1 MYAERKKTDIE
12 YQPLS
17 CSQMNIWNLEM
28 AHPGLPINN
37 ICTALKIEGNLNLE
51 YLQTCIDLSYQA
63 FPTLRTRI
71 TVKEGVPCQYI
82 ADEIPARSVIFDF
95 TETNEQGM
103 DNWFQSV
110 AREHFNLCDSPLC
123 QMLVFKTSENSGG
136 ILTRV
141 HHIVADAWSHALLTN
156 HIIHNY
162 FQFLQ
167 ENSPEEGITPS
178 YEEHIVK
185 EQKYLQSPKFEKDKK
200 YWSEALQ
207 GISPGAAKEHQC
219 AVISPV
225 GQRKSYRFS
234 NRLNRLM
241 GGFCEKEGVS
251 PFAVFYMGLAI
262 YLRRV
267 KGQSRFCVGVPTIN
281 RLNYKEKQTGG
292 MFVNTLPFI
301 NELDISITLNQFNEK
316 LQRDWF
322 ALLYHQRIP
331 YEYIKKIA
339 NENDKHI
346 TGGLFDIV
354 LSYQNGK
361 LDHLRGARVSLEG
374 RWLYSGYQCESLCIH
389 LSSRDKENQFTVDYD
404 YLTQIFSEEEIDRL
418 HENLCRILKEALQN
432 VDTPIQ
438 NLKILS
444 EEMEEKVVYDFNQ
457 TDFWYEKEEGIAKK
471 LQEILDLYPNRTAV
485 IFRGNRMSYGQLS
498 TAGEK
503 AAGMI
508 NQILNGKQ
516 GTVAIHLERSEK
528 IFTALWGIIFSGN
541 SWLFIDPKLPVQR
554 KKEILE
560 DSCAKLCICDSEE
573 DLFSD
578 SALFI
583 PINELKQTAENKK
596 CYLAGGGDLAYLVY
610 TSGSTGV
617 PKGVEVEQHSVLN
630 LALSMETLYS
640 KGAVLSICNV
650 GFDAFLLESVI
661 ALLNGKTIV
670 LAAKEEMN
678 HPQKIGQ
685 LIQQFDAGF
694 IALTPSRLLAY
705 LKEPQ
710 FCSSLWRL
718 ETIICGGESLPP
730 ELYKKLSE
738 YTGGTLYNQYGPSEA
753 TVAVSHAVIDG
764 MKPISIGR
772 PLSNCR
778 IYILDEHLC
787 PLPPGS
793 AGEIYISGECLARGY
808 HSRKELTE
816 ECFVK
821 DPFTEGGRMY
831 RTGDYGKWS
840 WEGNVFYLGRKD
852 SQVKLLGHRIEL
864 AEIESV
870 LMRHQSVETAAVTV
884 KEEKLIAYY
893 TGDQGVRE
901 SEILNFAASYL
912 PRYLLPDV
920 LVPVET
926 ILLTDNGKIDF
937 HAMPKP
943 VLPDIHE
950 EPADDLEETLLHIWE
965 KILDKENMGANTD
978 YFLAG
983 GDSLNAVLMLLEV
996 EKQFS
1001 RTISVQELYANATLR
1016 RLGNLIRGRALSR
1029 HLESH
1034 DIQRAKIRDWYP
1046 ATPSQK
1052 GFYVMSQL
1060 DETKISYNMPTA
1072 FLLSDSLDTSRL
1084 ERAVRKMIKEDTVL
1098 RTTFHIEN
1106 KIVTAKISSQDNYE
1120 MQYMEAPGVKEA
1132 MEQFVRPFD
1141 LEKGPLIRTAI
1152 LTLPGQK
1159 VCLLLD
1165 MHHIIS
1171 DGLSSQILLER
1182 LDRYYQELEIS
1193 LPPIDYTD
1201 YAWWIDR
1208 RNKETNNPCLAF
1220 WEKQISISAQESE
1233 FPLDRPRQPVFD
1245 GRGSRYSFELP
1256 SSFKGDIQKVCE
1268 EQHVTLFVL
1277 LMSVYGILLS
1287 KYSGKQDVVVGTP
1300 FSGRHRQNMEELTG
1314 VFVNTLPVSMQ
1325 VKPDCTFGDYV
1336 STVTRTVNAM
1346 IDNQEITLEELV
1358 KMAGITRSRAKNPLF
1373 SVMFTMTP
1381 LKSDQMTIGDVE
1393 LNYVPND
1400 THAVKMDLNLEV
1412 TVNKGR
1418 CYFQFEYANSLFDE
1432 TTIAFYS
1439 RCYLQGLKQVL
1450 SEPNTLIGDIAM
1462 LDAADRIRLLEKPR
1476 HLRTP
1481 YDGTTVDQ
1489 AADYYA
1495 LSEPERRAVHWGK
1508 NHSYSFGEL
1517 KKKSDML
1524 GAALQKKGINKGDKV
1539 AFLTRRTGILPILL
1553 IGILKSGAAYVPV
1566 DPEFPRER
1574 ILYMLQQA
1582 KVKMVL
1588 YGDQALKLGALPC
1601 EEMVWKGDQEDTFL
1615 KIENRHGPEDAANV
1629 IYTSGT
1635 TGKPKGVVMLHKA
1648 LSNLSAHLEPLL
1660 GETKETILCAS
1671 NCVFDVFTTEA
1682 LLSLGKGYSVS
1693 IADEEEMVLPWK
1705 MAERIEQDQVTILQL
1720 TPSRIQ
1726 MCMGDESFRKV
1737 LKGIHRIILLGEPW
1751 TMELKDR
1758 LNSLTGARIFNIYGP
1773 TETSVHNCQGD
1784 ITRDNS
1790 IHIGKPIGNC
1800 HYYLLDKK
1808 GREVPPTA
1816 VGEIYIGGE
1825 CLAEG
1830 YINQKELT
1838 DTVFLPDL
1846 YVKGEKM
1853 YKTGDLGRLRADG
1866 NWQCLGR
1873 VDTQIKLN
1881 GHRIEPL
1888 EIAEVMLASGLVKEA
1903 VVVPVIKD
1911 QIPVFM
1917 RGAVVKT
1924 SVYSEEALRE
1934 YLRKKLPEY
1943 MVPSE
1948 IMVLNE
1954 LPRNASGKTDLN
1966 ELSAYEAKIDSRE
1979 ESADTIADVWRE
1991 VLGKEPLKDVSFFE
2005 QGGTSLMAIVIL
2017 NQYRQKQYAFSI
2029 NDFYHYPTLRVQE
2042 EILCCTEQPDREN
2055 MARAEETE
2063 ELPILQEKLARQI
2076 EKPCKQGAVLLTGAT
2091 GYLGSHLLKKLLEN
2105 SSDKIYCL
2113 IRKDKERLE
2122 KCMDFYF
2129 GEGYYERYRT
2139 RLQIF
2144 VGELAKDQFIAEP
2157 ELYKEMTEKVTR
2169 VFHCAA
2175 DVRHY
2180 APEKELFYAN
2190 VEGTREVLRFVKAS
2204 GAALMHI
2211 STISVAG
2218 DLSSGISNQVAFNE
2232 EDLNIGQNWWD
2243 NPYVKSKIL
2252 AEKLVDDAVRE
2263 GASANIFRI
2272 GRLVGNS
2279 YNGKFQINPKSNAFY
2294 RLIKGI
2300 IELGM
2305 IPEALYARPLEV
2317 TPVNLAA
2324 EAVFRL
2330 SNTTTGA
2337 YHICSPNE
2345 IEIGVLAEKCI
2356 PLKQVDAEI
2365 FEQALEKKSLQS
2377 ESPYIQALIQT
2388 WYAQKDG
2395 ALEVTINTEATREK
2409 LASSDFWWPQADISK
2424 LSQCFLTE
2432 RGEDKK

>member
-1 MYAERKKTDIE
+1 MYAERKKTNIE
-12 YQPLS
+12 YQSLS
-17 CSQMNIWNLEM
+17 LSQMNIFNLER

-71 TVKEGVPCQYI
+71 AVNEGVPCQYVS
-82 ADEIPARSVIFDF
+82 DEIPARSVIFDF

-123 QMLVFKTSENSGG
+123 QMLIFKTSENSGG

-156 HIIHNY
+156 HIVHNY
-162 FQFLQ
+162 FQLLQ
-167 ENSPEEGITPS
+167 DNSPDSGVTPS
-178 YEEHIVK
+178 YEEHIIK
-185 EQKYLQSPKFEKDKK
+185 EQKYLQSKTFEKDKK
-200 YWSEALQ
+200 YWTEALQ

-225 GQRKSYRFS
+225 GQRKSYRLS
-234 NRLNRLM
+234 NRLNRLI

-267 KGQSRFCVGVPTIN
+267 KGQARFCVGVPTIN
-281 RLNYKEKQTGG
+281 RLNFKEKQTGG

-301 NELDISITLNQFNEK
+301 NEFDISITLNQFNEK

-339 NENDKHI
+339 SENDKHL

-389 LSSRDKENQFTVDYD
+389 LSSRDKENQFMVDYD
-404 YLTQIFSEEEIDRL
+404 YLTQIFSDVEIDRL

-432 VDTPIQ
+432 PDTPIQ
-438 NLKILS
+438 NLTILS
-444 EEMEEKVVYDFNQ
+444 EEMEEKVIYDFNQ
-457 TDFWYEKEEGIAKK
+457 TDFWYEKEGGIAKK
-471 LQEILDLYPNRTAV
+471 LQEILELYSNRTAV
-485 IFRGNRMSYGQLS
+485 IFRGKRMSYGELGI
-498 TAGEK
+498 AGEK
-503 AAGMI
+503 AASNI
-508 NQILNGKQ
+508 TQILKGKQ

-528 IFTALWGIIFSGN
+528 IFIALWGIVFSGN
-541 SWLFIDPKLPVQR
+541 SWLLIDPELPVER
-554 KKEILE
+554 KKAILE
-560 DSCAKLCICDSEE
+560 DSSAELCICDSKEVFG
-573 DLFSD
+573 DSTLYIPFNNLMDRSD
-578 SALFI
+578 EVKRS
-583 PINELKQTAENKK
+583 P
-596 CYLAGGGDLAYLVY
+596 AGAGDLAYIVY

-630 LALSMETLYS
+630 LSLSMKDLYP

-670 LAAKEEMN
+670 LAAQEEMN
-678 HPQKIGQ
+678 QPQKLGH
-685 LIQQFDAGF
+685 LIQNFDAGF
-694 IALTPSRLLAY
+694 LALTPSRLSAY

-710 FCSSLWRL
+710 FCSALWRL

-738 YTGGTLYNQYGPSEA
+738 YTGGRLYNQYGPSEA
-753 TVAVSHAVIDG
+753 TVAVSHVIVSG
-764 MKPISIGR
+764 MEPLSIGR
-772 PLSNCR
+772 PLNNCR
-778 IYILDEHLC
+778 IYILDECLN

-793 AGEIYISGECLARGY
+793 AGEIYVSGECLARGY
-808 HSRKELTE
+808 HNREELTE

-821 DPFTEGGRMY
+821 DPFSDGGKMY

-870 LMRHQSVETAAVTV
+870 LMRHQGVDTAAVMV
-884 KEEKLIAYY
+884 WEDMLIAYY
-893 TGDQGVRE
+893 TGNKEIKE
-901 SEILNFAASYL
+901 SEILTFAASYL

-920 LVPVET
+920 LVPVES
-926 ILLTDNGKIDF
+926 IVLTSNGKIDF
-937 HAMPKP
+937 NAMPKP
-943 VLPDIHE
+943 ILPEEHE
-950 EPADDLEETLLHIWE
+950 EPADDFEKHLLCIWE
-965 KILDKENMGANTD
+965 KILDKENLSANTD

-1001 RTISVQELYANATLR
+1001 RTISVQELYANSTLR
-1016 RLGNLIRGRALSR
+1016 RLGNLIRGRALSIN
-1029 HLESH
+1029 LESEE
-1034 DIQRAKIRDWYP
+1034 IQKARVRDWYP

-1052 GFYVMSQL
+1052 GFYVMFQL
-1060 DETKISYNMPTA
+1060 DETKISYNTPTA
-1072 FLLSDSLDTSRL
+1072 FLLSERLDYARL
-1084 ERAVRKMIKEDTVL
+1084 EGAVRQMIQEDAVL
-1098 RTTFHIEN
+1098 RTTFHIEEE
-1106 KIVTAKISSQDNYE
+1106 KVTAKISEEVNYE
-1120 MQYMEAPGVKEA
+1120 MQYMEASGVKEA
-1132 MEQFVRPFD
+1132 MVKFVRPFD

-1152 LTLPGQK
+1152 LHVPDQK
-1159 VCLLLD
+1159 VYLLLD

-1171 DGLSSQILLER
+1171 DGLSSQILLKR
-1182 LDRYYQELEIS
+1182 LNSYYQKQKIS
-1193 LPPIDYTD
+1193 LPPLDYTD
-1201 YAWWIDR
+1201 YAWWLEK
-1208 RNKETNNPCLAF
+1208 RNKEKKNPCSAF
-1220 WEKQISISAQESE
+1220 WKKQISMSALESE
-1233 FPLDRPRQPVFD
+1233 FPFDRPRQSVFD
-1245 GRGSRYSFELP
+1245 GRGSKVSFELP
-1256 SSFKGDIQKVCE
+1256 AALKENIQKVCE
-1268 EQHVTLFVL
+1268 EQQVTFFVL
-1277 LMSVYGILLS
+1277 LISVYGILLS
-1287 KYSGKQDVVVGTP
+1287 KYSGKKEVVIGTP
-1300 FSGRHRQNMEELTG
+1300 FSGRHRQNMDEMTG
-1314 VFVNTLPVSMQ
+1314 VFVNSLPVFME
-1325 VKPDCTFGDYV
+1325 VDPDCTFEQYLESV
-1336 STVTRTVNAM
+1336 KRTVNAM

-1358 KMAGITRSRAKNPLF
+1358 SMAGITRSRAKNPLF

-1381 LKSDQMTIGDVE
+1381 LKSDKITIGNAE
-1393 LNYVPND
+1393 LKYIPHD

-1432 TTIAFYS
+1432 TTIEFYS
-1439 RCYLQGLKQVL
+1439 RCYLQGLSHIL
-1450 SEPNTLIGDIAM
+1450 SKPGTLIKNIAM
-1462 LDAADRIRLLEKPR
+1462 LDPGDKIRLLEKPR

-1489 AADYYA
+1489 AVDYQA
-1495 LSEPERRAVHWGK
+1495 LYEPEKVAVRWGI
-1508 NHSYSFGEL
+1508 NQHYSYSVL
-1517 KKKSDML
+1517 KQKTDML
-1524 GAALQKKGINKGDKV
+1524 AGKLQKAGISKGDKV
-1539 AFLTRRTGILPILL
+1539 AFLTRRTGILPIFL
-1553 IGILKSGAAYVPV
+1553 ISILKSGAAYVPI

-1574 ILYMLQQA
+1574 IIYMLEQA
-1582 KVKMVL
+1582 KVKLVL
-1588 YGDQALKLGALPC
+1588 YEGEEMILGNLSC
-1601 EEMVWKGDQEDTFL
+1601 EEMLFKENQEDVPL
-1615 KIENRHGPEDAANV
+1615 YVENRHGPADAANV

-1660 GETKETILCAS
+1660 GDTKETILCAS

-1693 IADEEEMVLPWK
+1693 IADEEEMMLPWK
-1705 MAERIEQDQVTILQL
+1705 MAERIQNDKVTILQL

-1726 MCMGDESFRKV
+1726 MCLGDDSFRKV
-1737 LKGIHRIILLGEPW
+1737 LSRIHRIILLGEPW

-1758 LNSLTGARIFNIYGP
+1758 LNSLTEARIFNIYGP

-1784 ITRDNS
+1784 ITREDS

-1800 HYYLLDKK
+1800 RYYLLDRD
-1808 GREVPPTA
+1808 GHEVPPTA

-1846 YVKGEKM
+1846 YFKGEKM
-1853 YKTGDLGRLRADG
+1853 YKTGDRGRLRADG

-1903 VVVPVIKD
+1903 AVVPVIKD
-1911 QIPVFM
+1911 QIPVFL

-1924 SVYSEEALRE
+1924 SLYSEECLRE
-1934 YLRKKLPEY
+1934 YMRKKLPEY
-1943 MVPSE
+1943 MIPSE
-1948 IMVLNE
+1948 LLVLDE
-1954 LPRNASGKTDLN
+1954 LPRNASGKTDMN
-1966 ELSAYEAKIDSRE
+1966 ELSVYDKKMKSGE
-1979 ESADTIADVWRE
+1979 EETNTIVDVWRE

-2042 EILCCTEQPDREN
+2042 ELLCGTEQSGSGEMLRE
-2055 MARAEETE
+2055 EVV
-2063 ELPILQEKLARQI
+2063 EKLPKLQKKLAHQT
-2076 EKPCKQGAVLLTGAT
+2076 EKTCKPGDVLLTGAT
-2091 GYLGSHLLKKLLEN
+2091 GYLGSHLLKKLLETG
-2105 SSDKIYCL
+2105 SEKIYCL
-2113 IRKDKERLE
+2113 IRKDEGRLK
-2122 KCMDFYF
+2122 KCMNFYF
-2129 GEGYYERYRT
+2129 GEEYYEKYQYRIHAFT
-2139 RLQIF
+2139 
-2144 VGELAKDQFIAEP
+2144 GELAQESFMAEP
-2157 ELYKEMTEKVTR
+2157 NLYKEMTERVTR

-2180 APEKELFYAN
+2180 APEKELYHTN
-2190 VEGTREVLRFVKAS
+2190 VEGTREVLRFVKKSKAS
-2204 GAALMHI
+2204 LMHI

-2218 DLSSGISNQVAFNE
+2218 DLSSGKSGQDTFKE
-2232 EDLNIGQNWWD
+2232 EDLNIGQNWWA
-2243 NPYVKSKIL
+2243 NPYVKTKIL
-2252 AEKLVDDAVRE
+2252 AEQLVDDAVRE
-2263 GASANIFRI
+2263 GVHANIFRI

-2279 YNGKFQINPKSNAFY
+2279 YNGTFQRNPESNAFY

-2300 IELGM
+2300 IELEM
-2305 IPEALYARPLEV
+2305 LPEVLYTQRLEV

-2324 EAVFRL
+2324 EAVLRL
-2330 SNTTTGA
+2330 SNSTKAA
-2337 YHICSPNE
+2337 YHICSPHE
-2345 IEIGVLAEKCI
+2345 VEIGLLAEKCV
-2356 PLKQVDAEI
+2356 PLKQVDLET
-2365 FEQALEKKSLQS
+2365 FEQALGKRSQQS
-2377 ESPYIQALIQT
+2377 ESPYIQALMQT
-2388 WYAQKDG
+2388 WYSQRDG
-2395 ALEVTINTEATREK
+2395 GAAVKIDTERTREK
-2409 LASSDFWWPQADISK
+2409 LASLDFWWPQADIGK
-2424 LSQCFLTE
+2424 LTQCFFME
-2432 RGEDKK
+2432 RGEDRH